1 MDPELC
7 RVILEDMKTYF
18 LISTNENYKTRLKE
32 AYDYVKNLGDIEK
45 AGKMIGAFTEGE
57 LTIFDRIQD
66 ESYKKFLQDALST
79 KERYQEAASNKQ
91 YGDQLASWGK
101 LGETPFRKQMINN
114 GDIVEG
120 LKPEEQQRHFG

>member
-66 ESYKKFLQDALST
+66 ESYKKFLQSSSDSIHFT
-79 KERYQEAASNKQ
+79 
-91 YGDQLASWGK
+91 
-101 LGETPFRKQMINN
+101 N
-114 GDIVEG
+114 G
-120 LKPEEQQRHFG
+120 